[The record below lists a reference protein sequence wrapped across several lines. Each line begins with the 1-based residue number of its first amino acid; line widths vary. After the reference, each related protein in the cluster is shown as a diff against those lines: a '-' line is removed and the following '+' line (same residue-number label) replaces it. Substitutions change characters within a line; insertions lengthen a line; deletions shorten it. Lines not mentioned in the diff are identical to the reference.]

1 MFIWTD
7 EMIKFYRRAV
17 CNSDY
22 NKKMAELIVEAI
34 GTDREYW
41 DLGCGMSHLSLYM
54 AKYAK
59 KISCVDVEEKVLTY
73 LKEKAEEHNID
84 NLTVHNMDYREY
96 IYENDGKGDCIIVSH
111 FLNMKENLIPLL
123 NSCNTLIIIKNN
135 RGTRKWLKPHK
146 KQTAQEVEKM
156 IKKMGLNYK
165 KVDYVG
171 DFGQP
176 LKSLDEAILYYKT
189 YTGKV
194 LSRGEIK
201 RKLKLT
207 GDKTYPYKMPKEK
220 DIGIIIVE
228 K

>member
-22 NKKMAELIVEAI
+22 NKKMAELIVDAI

-41 DLGCGMSHLSLYM
+41 DLGCGMSHLSLYI

-146 KQTAQEVEKM
+146 KQTAQDVEKM

>member
-1 MFIWTD
+1 L
-7 EMIKFYRRAV
+7 
-17 CNSDY
+17 Y
-22 NKKMAELIVEAI
+22 NKLINRI
-34 GTDREYW
+34 
-41 DLGCGMSHLSLYM
+41 
-54 AKYAK
+54 
-59 KISCVDVEEKVLTY
+59 
-73 LKEKAEEHNID
+73 
-84 NLTVHNMDYREY
+84 
-96 IYENDGKGDCIIVSH
+96 
-111 FLNMKENLIPLL
+111 
-123 NSCNTLIIIKNN
+123 NN
-135 RGTRKWLKPHK
+135 RGNRKWLKLQK
-146 KQTAQEVEKM
+146 KQTAQDVEKM

>member
-73 LKEKAEEHNID
+73 LK
-84 NLTVHNMDYREY
+84 
-96 IYENDGKGDCIIVSH
+96 
-111 FLNMKENLIPLL
+111 
-123 NSCNTLIIIKNN
+123 
-135 RGTRKWLKPHK
+135 
-146 KQTAQEVEKM
+146 
-156 IKKMGLNYK
+156 
-165 KVDYVG
+165 
-171 DFGQP
+171 
-176 LKSLDEAILYYKT
+176 LKSSYQAI
-189 YTGKV
+189 
-194 LSRGEIK
+194 R
-201 RKLKLT
+201 
-207 GDKTYPYKMPKEK
+207 
-220 DIGIIIVE
+220 
-228 K
+228 